1 MASEPTEGGTVS
13 VGLPED
19 LGAWLDEHAEK
30 LGLEPES
37 LFQRLLAAYRATVTA
52 EEEEFGPQSEVTALD
67 DRLDRL
73 EHTHETDLEDVR
85 RRVLQLK
92 NLTDAKADADHE
104 HETLQRTDER
114 LTALET
120 DVDDLTERVDRL
132 AERTA
137 SVDPVERGELA
148 DVREKL
154 SRVASAV
161 VALRKDRT
169 READRSTTTSAAPGV
184 DTESADRLLELK
196 RTAAREGYERA
207 ACGACGETSHVYLL
221 PEPACPACGTP
232 FTDLVE
238 RGGFRKRPTLVGER
252 EEGGDAG

>member
-1 MASEPTEGGTVS
+1 MASEPTEGETVS

-19 LGAWLDEHAEK
+19 LDAWLDEHAEG
-30 LGLEPES
+30 LGLEPEA
-37 LFQRLLAAYRATVTA
+37 LFQRLLAAYQVAVTA
-52 EEEEFGPQSEVTALD
+52 EEGEVDPQHDVTALA

-73 EHTHETDLEDVR
+73 EGTHQTDIEDVR

-92 NLTDAKADADHE
+92 TLTDEKADADHD
-104 HETLQRTDER
+104 HDTLQHTDER
-114 LTALET
+114 LAALET
-120 DVDDLTERVDRL
+120 DVDDLTAQVDRL
-132 AERTA
+132 AARTTDA
-137 SVDPVERGELA
+137 EPVEREELA

-169 READRSTTTSAAPGV
+169 READRSATTPTAPGV
-184 DTESADRLLELK
+184 DTEAADRLLELK

-207 ACGACGETSHVYLL
+207 ACGACGESSHVHLL

-238 RGGFRKRPTLVGER
+238 LGGFRKRPTLVGE
-252 EEGGDAG
+252 GGDGG